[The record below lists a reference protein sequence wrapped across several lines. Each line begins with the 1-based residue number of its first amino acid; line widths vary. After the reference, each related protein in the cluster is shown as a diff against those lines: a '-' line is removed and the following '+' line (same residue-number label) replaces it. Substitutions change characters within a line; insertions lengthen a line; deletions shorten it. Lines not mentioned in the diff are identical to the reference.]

1 MKWQSNG
8 DNDTFYIWHL
18 VYLFINQSE
27 LTLLLSNNYSLD
39 TIDIK
44 TIVKVYNVNVCMESI
59 NVVWRTWYSVN
70 IRIIVV
76 KRNEVLIRTST
87 NVTET

>member
-1 MKWQSNG
+1 
-8 DNDTFYIWHL
+8 
-18 VYLFINQSE
+18 
-27 LTLLLSNNYSLD
+27 
-39 TIDIK
+39 
-44 TIVKVYNVNVCMESI
+44 MESI